1 MEYLIRFSHAH
12 ETFRLAETR
21 SIAEVRGIPMEVV
34 SYDPDVCSAKHGP
47 PASLRLPLDPSNTPE
62 GSS

>member
-34 SYDPDVCSAKHGP
+34 SYDPDVCSAKHGSPCFTPVP
-47 PASLRLPLDPSNTPE
+47 PWPE
-62 GSS
+62 